1 MLCYGHRGRDFI
13 FYHFFGGARTTNPSL
28 IMLLAALA
36 SSPFAFSAP
45 LSAPVGDKVTSL
57 PGFNISAVGF
67 DVYSGYLTV
76 YADLARTQG

>member
-1 MLCYGHRGRDFI
+1 M
-13 FYHFFGGARTTNPSL
+13 

>member
-1 MLCYGHRGRDFI
+1 MNAKTARL
-13 FYHFFGGARTTNPSL
+13 YHFFGGAAPAEPNPSL

>member
-1 MLCYGHRGRDFI
+1 
-13 FYHFFGGARTTNPSL
+13 
-28 IMLLAALA
+28 MLLAALA